1 MWKVWIK
8 TGKVRFKIALGLT
21 RKKKVLL
28 TPCNHRMSSKF
39 CPKEKKKEWNKGWHF
54 IFLKKNIKRKIILD
68 IWILNIAYFIIIL
81 FKPMLGSF
89 LDCKCFDTLST
100 RFLRFEF
107 ADHSNGLT
115 LLCSSCFWKTRSI
128 SICFITR
135 IIVRIFQ
142 YNIWLLEPLEV
153 YKHLKPL
160 IIWSCW
166 SKGQTFLK

>member
-8 TGKVRFKIALGLT
+8 TEKVRFKSALGLT

-28 TPCNHRMSSKF
+28 TSCNHRMSSKF

-54 IFLKKNIKRKIILD
+54 IFFKEKYKKKNNIRY
-68 IWILNIAYFIIIL
+68 LNIKYCIFIIIL

-115 LLCSSCFWKTRSI
+115 LSALFLL
-128 SICFITR
+128 
-135 IIVRIFQ
+135 
-142 YNIWLLEPLEV
+142 LLEDKK
-153 YKHLKPL
+153 YQHLL
-160 IIWSCW
+160 HY
-166 SKGQTFLK
+166 